1 MNAFLKWAAM
11 MVIAAITDEALDK
24 GRIERIKNFIV
35 EQSGQAIS
43 NAIKHERAAALIKE
57 LAGDLADVVVD
68 WVIHTVL
75 WVAKATGQI
84 ESKP

>member
-11 MVIAAITDEALDK
+11 LVIGAITDQALDK
-24 GRIERIKNFIV
+24 ANVERIKNFIV
-35 EQSGQAIS
+35 GQSNEAIS
-43 NAIKHERAAALIKE
+43 NAIKHQRAADLIKE

-75 WVAKATGQI
+75 WVAKSTGQI